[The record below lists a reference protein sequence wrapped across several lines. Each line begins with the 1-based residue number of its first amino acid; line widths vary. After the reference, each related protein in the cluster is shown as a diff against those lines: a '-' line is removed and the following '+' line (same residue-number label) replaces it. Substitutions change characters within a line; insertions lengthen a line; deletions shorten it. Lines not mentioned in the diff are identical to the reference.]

1 MITYK
6 YEDALANYNYTTGG
20 SSHCTNNSTQ
30 VVQQSKIRDLFWKNS
45 DILKPKKYEGV

>member
-20 SSHCTNNSTQ
+20 SSHCTYNSTQ
-30 VVQQSKIRDLFWKNS
+30 VVQQSKIRDLFWKNG